1 LSIRGLLFDRA
12 KRTPTW
18 LRKPLRAAW
27 YGSKRLNV
35 VLSALR
41 NVPRSLTRPRVA
53 MRILGIYHLQEHA
66 GYLGDMIDFLEI
78 LNVLR
83 VQHGFDRIDMCY
95 IDDSSNP
102 NQPISRPRLEASPD
116 YKEMMLSLRAVLPAV
131 GGVHLFDADAE
142 FERFFRMNYRRYV
155 CWPRYGYLH
164 TWPSYT
170 DYALLYDH
178 GHPFANVYTPIDE
191 YFAARG
197 SLPKL
202 SCPPALL
209 DWARAFVRA
218 HVSPALPI
226 ALQIRFNPDSPLR
239 DTVLEAWKTFLQ
251 RMQSRSDVKFV
262 ILCRREEIVPELRQ
276 LSNVV
281 YSKDHATGVLND
293 LALLQVS
300 HLSLM
305 PDSGFVTYP
314 WFCGLPTVYFGK
326 QLHEF
331 PERRYKNERGQGLKF
346 LTRFQRRRIG
356 AYDADTLQR
365 ECDSLFGELAGA
377 GWRNPNL

>member
-1 LSIRGLLFDRA
+1 MSLFERA
-12 KRTPTW
+12 KAAPPW
-18 LRKPLRAAW
+18 LRKPLRTALYA
-27 YGSKRLNV
+27 SKRLKV
-35 VLSALR
+35 ALSGLR
-41 NVPRSLTRPRVA
+41 FVPRSFTRRKIA
-53 MRILGIYHLQEHA
+53 MRVLGIYHLQEHA
-66 GYLGDMIDFLEI
+66 GYLGDMVDFLEI

-83 VQHGFDRIDMCY
+83 SEHGLDKIDICY

-102 NQPISRPRLEASPD
+102 NQPISRPRLEGSPE
-116 YKEMMLSLRAVLPAV
+116 YKEMMLSLRAVLPGVGAV
-131 GGVHLFDADAE
+131 HHFDSDVE

-164 TWPSYT
+164 SWPSYT
-170 DYALLYDH
+170 DYTLLYEH
-178 GHPFANVYTPIDE
+178 GHPFTNVYTPLDQ
-191 YFAARG
+191 YFAAHG

-202 SCPPALL
+202 TCPPALL

-218 HVSPALPI
+218 HVSPALPV

-239 DTVLEAWKTFLQ
+239 DTNLEVWKTFLQ
-251 RMQSRSDVKFV
+251 RMQSRTDVKFV

-276 LSNVV
+276 LSNLV
-281 YSKDHATGVLND
+281 YSKDHASGVLTD
-293 LALLQVS
+293 LALLQIC

-305 PDSGFVTYP
+305 PDAGFVNYP

-326 QLHEF
+326 QFHEF
-331 PERRYKNERGQGLKF
+331 PERRLKNERGQGLKF

-356 AYDADTLQR
+356 PYDADALER
-365 ECDSLFGELAGA
+365 EFNSLYEALAAA

>member
-1 LSIRGLLFDRA
+1 LSLFERA
-12 KRTPTW
+12 KRTPPW

-27 YGSKRLNV
+27 YGSKRLKV
-35 VLSALR
+35 ALSSLGD
-41 NVPRSLTRPRVA
+41 VPRALTRPRPP

-66 GYLGDMIDFLEI
+66 GYLGDMIDYLEI

-83 VQHGFDRIDMCY
+83 VQHGLDKIDICY

-102 NQPISRPRLEASPD
+102 NQPISRPRLEASPE
-116 YKEMMLSLRAVLPAV
+116 YKEMMLSLRAVLPRV
-131 GGVHLFDADAE
+131 GAVHLFDADAE

-155 CWPRYGYLH
+155 CWPRYGRLH
-164 TWPSYT
+164 TWPTYT
-170 DYALLYDH
+170 DYGLLSDD

-191 YFAARG
+191 YFAAHG

-209 DWARAFVRA
+209 EWARAFVRA

-239 DTVLEAWKTFLQ
+239 DTVLEAWKEFLQ
-251 RMQSRSDVKFV
+251 RMESRSEVKFI

-276 LSNVV
+276 LRNVL
-281 YSKDHATGVLND
+281 YSKDHVSAALND
-293 LALLQVS
+293 LALLQVCHFS
-300 HLSLM
+300 MM
-305 PDSGFVTYP
+305 PDSGFVTFP

-356 AYDADTLQR
+356 AHDAEALLREFNSLYDD
-365 ECDSLFGELAGA
+365 LAAA